1 MRNVART
8 DMRHD
13 GGRNGMAKRWIGNRC
28 RRGEKHER
36 LQLRDREDARIP
48 MIGRQCSVFR
58 PPGKTSQCGATP
70 TCSPGQMR
78 RD

>member
-1 MRNVART
+1 MRNVARAET
-8 DMRHD
+8 RHD
-13 GGRNGMAKRWIGNRC
+13 DGRSGIEIEVDERK
-28 RRGEKHER
+28 KHAR